1 MKYTNTPVSAPEST
15 ILAADTYVAIPFT
28 VKETNAVP
36 AGYPMTKTGL
46 KAAATTDTSA
56 TDTSAADAATDAIG
70 ILLHTVD
77 PAVNPNGAL
86 LIQGVIDVDKAKLSG
101 FTYSANDIAA
111 LKKAVPAVFCRT
123 DVGAK
128 SK

>member
-1 MKYTNTPVSAPEST
+1 MKYTTTPVSAPEST

-28 VKETNAVP
+28 VTETDVVK
-36 AGYPMTKTGL
+36 AGYPMAKTGK
-46 KAAATTDTSA
+46 KATATTGTS
-56 TDTSAADAATDAIG
+56 DAAVTDAIG

-128 SK
+128 SE

>member
-1 MKYTNTPVSAPEST
+1 MKFTRNTVNGINDT
-15 ILAADTYVAIPFT
+15 ILASNDYTAIPFT
-28 VKETNAVP
+28 VTETAAVK
-36 AGYPMTKTGL
+36 AGYPMTLAGK
-46 KAAATTDTSA
+46 KAVATTS
-56 TDTSAADAATDAIG
+56 TSAADAATDAIG

-123 DVGAK
+123 DVGGK

>member
-36 AGYPMTKTGL
+36 AGYPMAKTGL
-46 KAAATTDTSA
+46 KAADV
-56 TDTSAADAATDAIG
+56 ATDAIG

-128 SK
+128 SEQGGLNYGTESE

>member
-1 MKYTNTPVSAPEST
+1 MAPKKIST
-15 ILAADTYVAIPFT
+15 FLVVLLSVFSSFAQEKFT
-28 VKETNAVP
+28 LSGTII
-36 AGYPMTKTGL
+36 
-46 KAAATTDTSA
+46 D
-56 TDTSAADAATDAIG
+56 AADAATDAIG

-128 SK
+128 RE

>member
-36 AGYPMTKTGL
+36 AGYPMAKTGL
-46 KAAATTDTSA
+46 KAAATTG
-56 TDTSAADAATDAIG
+56 TSAADAATDAIG
-70 ILLHTVD
+70 ILLYDVD
-77 PAVNPNGAL
+77 PNENPNGSL
-86 LIQGVIDVDKAKLSG
+86 LIRGVIDTKKAAASSG

-128 SK
+128 SE

>member
-1 MKYTNTPVSAPEST
+1 MKYTNTPVSAPENT

-36 AGYPMTKTGL
+36 AGYPMAKTGL
-46 KAAATTDTSA
+46 KAAATTG
-56 TDTSAADAATDAIG
+56 TSAADAATDAIG
-70 ILLHTVD
+70 ILLH
-77 PAVNPNGAL
+77 
-86 LIQGVIDVDKAKLSG
+86 KAKLSG

-128 SK
+128 SE

>member
-36 AGYPMTKTGL
+36 AGYPMAKTGL
-46 KAAATTDTSA
+46 KAAATTGTSA
-56 TDTSAADAATDAIG
+56 TDAATDAIG

-77 PAVNPNGAL
+77 PSVNPNGAL
-86 LIQGVIDVDKAKLSG
+86 LIQGVVDQKKAKASSG
-101 FTYSANDIAA
+101 FSFTSDDVAA
-111 LKKAVPAVFCRT
+111 LHKAVPAVFFRDNIGT
-123 DVGAK
+123 NA
-128 SK
+128 

>member
-36 AGYPMTKTGL
+36 AGYPMAKTGL
-46 KAAATTDTSA
+46 KAAATTG
-56 TDTSAADAATDAIG
+56 TSAADAATDAIG

-101 FTYSANDIAA
+101 FTYSANDIAD

-128 SK
+128 SE

>member
-36 AGYPMTKTGL
+36 AGYPMAKTGL
-46 KAAATTDTSA
+46 KAATTG
-56 TDTSAADAATDAIG
+56 TSAADAATDAVG
-70 ILLHTVD
+70 ILLHTVN
-77 PAVNPNGAL
+77 PAVNHNGAL

-128 SK
+128 SE

>member
-1 MKYTNTPVSAPEST
+1 MKYTTTPVSAPEST

-36 AGYPMTKTGL
+36 AGYPMAKTGL
-46 KAAATTDTSA
+46 KAAATTGTS
-56 TDTSAADAATDAIG
+56 ATDAIG

-128 SK
+128 SE

>member
-36 AGYPMTKTGL
+36 AGYPMAKTGL
-46 KAAATTDTSA
+46 KAAATTG
-56 TDTSAADAATDAIG
+56 TSAADAATDATDAIG

-128 SK
+128 SE

>member
-1 MKYTNTPVSAPEST
+1 MKYTTTPVSAPEST

-36 AGYPMTKTGL
+36 AGYPMAKTGL
-46 KAAATTDTSA
+46 K
-56 TDTSAADAATDAIG
+56 AADAATDAIG

-128 SK
+128 SE

>member
-36 AGYPMTKTGL
+36 AGYPMAKTGL
-46 KAAATTDTSA
+46 KAAATTG
-56 TDTSAADAATDAIG
+56 TSAADAATDAIG

-77 PAVNPNGAL
+77 PSVNPNGAL
-86 LIQGVIDVDKAKLSG
+86 LIQGVVDQKKAKASSG
-101 FTYSANDIAA
+101 FSFTADDVAA
-111 LKKAVPAVFCRT
+111 LHKAVPAVFFRDNIGT
-123 DVGAK
+123 NA
-128 SK
+128 

>member
-1 MKYTNTPVSAPEST
+1 MKFTRNTVNGINDT
-15 ILAADTYVAIPFT
+15 ILASNDYTAIPFT
-28 VKETNAVP
+28 VTEAAAVK
-36 AGYPMTKTGL
+36 AGYPMAKTGL
-46 KAAATTDTSA
+46 KAAATTG
-56 TDTSAADAATDAIG
+56 TSAADAATDAIG

-86 LIQGVIDVDKAKLSG
+86 LIQGVIDVDKAKLSD

-128 SK
+128 SE

>member
-36 AGYPMTKTGL
+36 AGYPMAKTGL
-46 KAAATTDTSA
+46 KAAATTG
-56 TDTSAADAATDAIG
+56 TSAADAATDAIG

-86 LIQGVIDVDKAKLSG
+86 LIQGVVDQKKAKASSG
-101 FTYSANDIAA
+101 FSFTADDVAA
-111 LKKAVPAVFCRT
+111 LHKAVPAVFFRDNIGT
-123 DVGAK
+123 NV
-128 SK
+128 